1 MVMLRHNNLY
11 ADGRVHGYFN
21 KNEKCFYCVA
31 VLFKQK
37 TREKKIEG
45 NY

>member
-1 MVMLRHNNLY
+1 MILRRHHVSY
-11 ADGRVHGYFN
+11 ADGRVFCCFN
-21 KNEKCFYCVA
+21 KNEKRFYCVA

-37 TREKKIEG
+37 MRKKQIKG